1 MRIASTIGAKQRPF
15 GHQPG
20 GHPYCEFCR
29 LYGSDWPHR
38 ERACSVGFAKRH
50 MRARH
55 RRPVMYSAGLD
66 AHLKYVSVAVLD
78 RMGKVALETTVFHAA
93 GDRTFGPFGRNVLS
107 RL

>member
-1 MRIASTIGAKQRPF
+1 
-15 GHQPG
+15 
-20 GHPYCEFCR
+20 
-29 LYGSDWPHR
+29 
-38 ERACSVGFAKRH
+38 
-50 MRARH
+50 
-55 RRPVMYSAGLD
+55 MYFAGLD